1 MREDTSTTEQC
12 TSAPSGTLAMYQI
25 TNGQVY
31 HCKLAPV
38 RPHEIGEDT
47 PNTAQL
53 SPPARWTLAALSV
66 PGWLAGWVLAG
77 WLAGWLAE
85 GCCCTVQHACRRCC
99 TGALGFSQGLR
110 LPGCACRGCVPG
122 FRVEALC
129 WASAMHVLCVGAAG
143 L

>member
-1 MREDTSTTEQC
+1 
-12 TSAPSGTLAMYQI
+12 MYQI

-77 WLAGWLAE
+77 WLAGWLGPGPAH
-85 GCCCTVQHACRRCC
+85 GLVACWLGGWDLSGVVIQ
-99 TGALGFSQGLR
+99 GAL
-110 LPGCACRGCVPG
+110 PP
-122 FRVEALC
+122 
-129 WASAMHVLCVGAAG
+129 VGQ
-143 L
+143 